1 LLSNNGEVL
10 IHGRRVPVV
19 GRVCMN
25 LSMVDVTGVE
35 GVAVGDE
42 VVLLGIQGKERI
54 TSEEIAT
61 RIGTINYEVYC
72 TIGKSNRRVYTDS

>member
-1 LLSNNGEVL
+1 
-10 IHGRRVPVV
+10 
-19 GRVCMN
+19 MN

-42 VVLLGIQGKERI
+42 VVLLGTQGKERI